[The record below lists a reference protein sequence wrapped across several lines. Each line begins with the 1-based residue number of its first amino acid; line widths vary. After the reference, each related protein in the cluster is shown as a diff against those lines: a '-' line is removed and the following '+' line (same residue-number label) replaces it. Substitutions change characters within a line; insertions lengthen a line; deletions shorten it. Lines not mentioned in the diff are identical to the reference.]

1 MAPPKKG
8 QKMSLGDFLGDQS
21 LGTTSSWADEME
33 DMPAVRGSSTG
44 YARREYGDS
53 SGGGGGGGFGSFS
66 RNDREERYPREQL
79 PIPDKPPFTAHVGN
93 LSFDVSENEI
103 SEFFEKC
110 DVSNVRLVRDKM
122 EDRPK
127 GFGYVEFNTKE
138 GLIAAIELNG
148 SQLSGRNVRINVADP
163 PKDRGEE
170 RTLGEWRRTGPLPAL
185 ENTGRRGSERGGF
198 GDRGDRGGF
207 GDRDRDRMSS
217 ESGDRGERR
226 QSAFEGSD
234 KLRNLDK
241 WERTGPLPPSTP
253 TAGEHRP
260 RSGERNERGEPREF
274 RRRSPAPSA
283 EGTPKREYRERPAIE
298 RQPTA
303 PERDNEWRRGARPDP
318 PAPQRTPTAPSS
330 PVAAT
335 TRPRL
340 ELKKRSEHPIE
351 PALASATSDSSS
363 KPNPFGAARPIDTFQ
378 RDKEVEEKRLAAIAA
393 KRAKDEKDRKTRAAA
408 GENDKS
414 EAGTPTTTKD
424 FSLLRR
430 ASGATE
436 ANTAEAEGEGEAA
449 TTITAPSKKREER
462 PTKAT
467 PSNWRKQE
475 PKETPVEEA
484 ADGWSTVPPK
494 KGRAAGARV

>member
-1 MAPPKKG
+1 
-8 QKMSLGDFLGDQS
+8 MSLGDFLGDQS

-33 DMPAVRGSSTG
+33 DMPAVPAGGSSTG

-53 SGGGGGGGFGSFS
+53 SGSGGGGFGGFS
-66 RNDREERYPREQL
+66 RNDREERHPPREQL

-103 SEFFEKC
+103 SEFFQKC

-127 GFGYVEFNTKE
+127 GFGYVEFNTRE
-138 GLIAAIELNG
+138 GLVAAIEMNG
-148 SQLSGRNVRINVADP
+148 SQLSGRNIRINVADP

-170 RTLGEWRRTGPLPAL
+170 RTLGEWRRTGPLPTL

-198 GDRGDRGGF
+198 GDRGDRGGY
-207 GDRDRDRMSS
+207 GDRDRMGS
-217 ESGDRGERR
+217 ESGDRVDRR
-226 QSAFEGSD
+226 QSAYEGSD

-253 TAGEHRP
+253 TASEHRP
-260 RSGERNERGEPREF
+260 RSGERNDRGEPREF

-318 PAPQRTPTAPSS
+318 PAPQRTSTAPSS

-351 PALASATSDSSS
+351 PALTSATSDSSS
-363 KPNPFGAARPIDTFQ
+363 KPNPFGAARPIDTSQ
-378 RDKEVEEKRLAAIAA
+378 RDKEVEERRLAALAA
-393 KRAKDEKDRKTRAAA
+393 KRAKDEKAREERKARAAAA
-408 GENDKS
+408 GETDKS
-414 EAGTPTTTKD
+414 EAGTPTTNKD
-424 FSLLRR
+424 LALLRR

-436 ANTAEAEGEGEAA
+436 GNAVEGEAEGEAA
-449 TTITAPSKKREER
+449 PAAAAPPKRREER
-462 PTKAT
+462 PAKTT

-475 PKETPVEEA
+475 PKEAPVEEA
-484 ADGWSTVPPK
+484 ADGWSTVPAK